1 MPIAGYK
8 PDEQLP
14 TKPNLPQIQPKQYES
29 VVVDDKYTPIKS
41 LIAYVEGAPWTVD
54 YYSQVVTKHNDLR
67 EIDPGSPS
75 VYQQYQKIK
84 QLEIRVS
91 SALTDS
97 YDTESGITTVTGN
110 GLMYGTILPNVSD
123 YFITDTGDAKKG
135 IFRVNNVERKN
146 FNRDSAFYIEYELV
160 GFAEIIPDTYNDL
173 EAKVIRTYYFNKDRL
188 VDGLQPLVKEED
200 HQQIDGL
207 RDNYLNLIKYYFK
220 TFFNRK
226 YMTLVLPGQNFGIYD
241 SFLVDYLLKI
251 VDSFDAEEIRL
262 MKQLPTDFEVFLSQ
276 PQLWK
281 AMYERDYD
289 SLAHSNQHMGLVD
302 KSHFNTSS
310 WIRGMAYT
318 NVDYVVYPI
327 SPDESSLV
335 KEDPLVKTLSIEETI
350 ETKNVSGVL
359 ASMIT
364 LQYVEP
370 AKTYQ
375 QIFPVLVDD
384 YYVLSTNFYLNTVN
398 QSLIEILTKDYL
410 KRQSIDLKKLY
421 ALIGTYKTWSR
432 LEQFYYTPILITLIK
447 EADRS
452 TYT

>member
-1 MPIAGYK
+1 MPVAGYR

-75 VYQQYQKIK
+75 IYQQYQKIIG
-84 QLEIRVS
+84 LEIRVS
-91 SALTDS
+91 AALTDS
-97 YDTESGITTVTGN
+97 YDTNTGITTVSGN
-110 GLMYGTILPNVSD
+110 GLMYGTVLPNVGD

-135 IFRVNNVERKN
+135 IFRLTNVERKN
-146 FNRDSAFYIEYELV
+146 FNRDSAFYIEYDLT
-160 GFAEIIPDTYNDL
+160 GFAETIPETYTEL
-173 EAKVIRTYYFNKDRL
+173 ESKVIRTYYFSKERL
-188 VDGLQPLVKEED
+188 IDGLQPLVKEED

-207 RDNYLNLIKYYFK
+207 RDSYLNIIKYYFR

-226 YMTLVLPGQNFGIYD
+226 YMTLVLPGQSFGIYD

-251 VDSFDAEEIRL
+251 VDSFDAEEIRH

-281 AMYERDYD
+281 LLYERDYD
-289 SLAHSNQHMGLVD
+289 NLTYVNQRMGLVQ
-302 KSHFNTSS
+302 KNNFNTSS
-310 WIRGMAYT
+310 WIRGMAYS

-335 KEDPLVKTLSIEETI
+335 KEDPRVKTLSIEEII

-359 ASMIT
+359 ANMIT

-370 AKTYQ
+370 TKTYQ
-375 QIFPVLVDD
+375 QILPVLIDD
-384 YYVLSTNFYLNTVN
+384 YYVFSSNFYLNTVN
-398 QSLIEILTKDYL
+398 QSLLEILTKDYL
-410 KRQSIDLKKLY
+410 KRQAIDLKKLY

-432 LEQFYYTPILITLIK
+432 LEQYYYTPILITLIK
-447 EADRS
+447 EADRG

>member
-1 MPIAGYK
+1 
-8 PDEQLP
+8 
-14 TKPNLPQIQPKQYES
+14 
-29 VVVDDKYTPIKS
+29 
-41 LIAYVEGAPWTVD
+41 
-54 YYSQVVTKHNDLR
+54 
-67 EIDPGSPS
+67 
-75 VYQQYQKIK
+75 
-84 QLEIRVS
+84 
-91 SALTDS
+91 
-97 YDTESGITTVTGN
+97 
-110 GLMYGTILPNVSD
+110 MYGTILPNVSD

-160 GFAEIIPDTYNDL
+160 GFAEIIPQTYNDL
-173 EAKVIRTYYFNKDRL
+173 EAKVIRTYYFSKDRL

-207 RDNYLNLIKYYFK
+207 RDNYLNLVRYYFK

-281 AMYERDYD
+281 AMYDRDYNN
-289 SLAHSNQHMGLVD
+289 LEYSNQHMGLVA
-302 KSHFNTSS
+302 KNHFNISS

-318 NVDYVVYPI
+318 NIDYVIYPI
-327 SPDESSLV
+327 TPDESSLV
-335 KEDPLVKTLSIEETI
+335 KEDPQVKTLSIEEII
-350 ETKNVSGVL
+350 ETKSVSGVL
-359 ASMIT
+359 ANMIN

-370 AKTYQ
+370 NKTYQ
-375 QIFPVLVDD
+375 QILPVLVDD
-384 YYVLSTNFYLNTVN
+384 YYVLSSNFYLNTAN
-398 QSLIEILTKDYL
+398 QSLLEILTKDYL

-421 ALIGTYKTWSR
+421 ALIGTYKSWSR